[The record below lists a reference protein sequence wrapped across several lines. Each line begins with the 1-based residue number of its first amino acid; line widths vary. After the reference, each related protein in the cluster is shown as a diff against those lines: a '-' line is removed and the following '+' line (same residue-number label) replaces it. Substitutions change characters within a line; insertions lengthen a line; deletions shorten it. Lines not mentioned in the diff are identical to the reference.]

1 MKIRLSL
8 ILLLLSLPA
17 FAFEFKPGATVEV
30 RVELNEELRKLAGE
44 GRISPVKFAR
54 IAAALPPGFDPARP
68 WPIMVISATS
78 SPRHYASNVRL
89 LGFYAPAA
97 AAAGWVLVAADPDP
111 DIDEEAD
118 SNAMRVALI
127 EAAFAALESKW
138 PLARKSPLAFGGFSG
153 GAKRS
158 GWLAGIYRLS
168 GRQAMGVFQA
178 GINEETVALAAKH
191 FKALDDG
198 YRQVPVFLLAG
209 TKDEIATE
217 SDHRRIERELKRA
230 GFKHVQLETFPGPHA
245 VDPRPLRR
253 ALAWFDEVR
262 GKAAE
267 PKDKQAEAR

>member
-1 MKIRLSL
+1 MRILPL
-8 ILLLLSLPA
+8 FLLLPLSLPA
-17 FAFEFKPGATVEV
+17 FELRPGATVEI
-30 RVELNEELRKLAGE
+30 RVELDAELRQLAGD

-54 IAAALPPGFDPARP
+54 VAAALPPGFDPARP
-68 WPIMVISATS
+68 WPVMVISATS
-78 SPRHYASNVRL
+78 APRRYASNVRL

-111 DIDEEAD
+111 DIEEEAD

-178 GINEETVALAAKH
+178 GINEETVALVAKH

-245 VDPRPLRR
+245 VDPRPLER
-253 ALAWFDEVR
+253 ALKWFAEIGA
-262 GKAAE
+262 GKSAAH
-267 PKDKQAEAR
+267 